1 MNNKGKNTR
10 KKTFVSLLRLFFF
23 ISFSYLSPNFYT
35 YLYVKTKTYK
45 YMHNYIGYF
54 FQDNTT
60 KNAPPT
66 SQLSKKYPIK

>member
-1 MNNKGKNTR
+1 
-10 KKTFVSLLRLFFF
+10 
-23 ISFSYLSPNFYT
+23 
-35 YLYVKTKTYK
+35 
-45 YMHNYIGYF
+45 MHNYIGYF